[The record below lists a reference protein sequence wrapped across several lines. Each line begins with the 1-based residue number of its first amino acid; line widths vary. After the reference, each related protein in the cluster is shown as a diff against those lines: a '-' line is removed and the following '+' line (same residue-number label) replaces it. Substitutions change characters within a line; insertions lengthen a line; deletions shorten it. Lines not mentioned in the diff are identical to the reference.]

1 MLEIQKFLR
10 SHDPRSAL
18 RHAQEKWGIECY
30 QDGPL
35 VALNYSQIDSPR
47 GVPEVE
53 ECRGLILEDLTWNVV
68 AMPYRRFYNY
78 SENPYAAK
86 CNLETSVLFDKLD
99 GSLVSIYYYDKWR
112 AATRS
117 RPNADGGLNKSSSTF
132 SSLIWDT
139 FHNQG
144 IDLNRLST
152 KMTYIFELIGPDN
165 RVVTPYEKA
174 KLVLTG
180 ARCMTG
186 SYEEV
191 SFEELK
197 QLSEYIEVPLAM
209 SLPFKD
215 ANHQEHWTATD
226 TLDGS
231 ITISKSSFD
240 DFKARLGGVVTTETP
255 YKDNFHHGD
264 RNVYVTYNTTK
275 VVIPVQSRRT
285 WENRVKHCPS
295 VFQFPKVPADVPVF
309 AYPEARDH
317 YQSNRLLGTA
327 VAAIPILEWDKMNAV
342 LGPNKKVNVIMVGF
356 GDKDESIAHWQEA
369 AWFGGK
375 KNDVVICYGGPND
388 KPTWTYVFGW
398 TEQEI
403 AKKNLQSLVLEGPVD
418 ATILPKV
425 TTEIRAN
432 YVIKDWKK
440 FNYLTVE
447 PPVWIFPVFL
457 VIMVLAQAGYY
468 IWAFSNDLHKK

>member
-1 MLEIQKFLR
+1 MWILYAIAVLPMVVGFAVWLCTKRFVWQEWLLSTAIGFAMAGITHGIAVSSLLSDTETWSGQVT
-10 SHDPRSAL
+10 HVTHHPYWM
-18 RHAQEKWGIECY
+18 AQWTE
-30 QDGPL
+30 
-35 VALNYSQIDSPR
+35 
-47 GVPEVE
+47 
-53 ECRGLILEDLTWNVV
+53 
-68 AMPYRRFYNY
+68 
-78 SENPYAAK
+78 
-86 CNLETSVLFDKLD
+86 
-99 GSLVSIYYYDKWR
+99 
-112 AATRS
+112 TRS
-117 RPNADGGLNKSSSTF
+117 RTVGSGKHRRTEYY
-132 SSLIWDT
+132 T
-139 FHNQG
+139 VTC
-144 IDLNRLST
+144 T
-152 KMTYIFELIGPDN
+152 KH
-165 RVVTPYEKA
+165 
-174 KLVLTG
+174 
-180 ARCMTG
+180 
-186 SYEEV
+186 
-191 SFEELK
+191 
-197 QLSEYIEVPLAM
+197 
-209 SLPFKD
+209 
-215 ANHQEHWTATD
+215 HQEHWTATD

-264 RNVYVTYNTTK
+264 RNVYSTYNTTK

-295 VFQFPKVPADVPVF
+295 VFQFPKVPADISVF

>member
-186 SYEEV
+186 NYEEV

-197 QLSEYIEVPLAM
+197 QLSEHIEVPLAM

-215 ANHQEHWTATD
+215 ANHIDNMVTMLPGLAEGFVLCDYGQKIN
-226 TLDGS
+226 GS
-231 ITISKSSFD
+231 YARVKIKSPRYLAA
-240 DFKARLGGVVTTETP
+240 ARL
-255 YKDNFHHGD
+255 
-264 RNVYVTYNTTK
+264 
-275 VVIPVQSRRT
+275 IQ
-285 WENRVKHCPS
+285 
-295 VFQFPKVPADVPVF
+295 
-309 AYPEARDH
+309 
-317 YQSNRLLGTA
+317 
-327 VAAIPILEWDKMNAV
+327 
-342 LGPNKKVNVIMVGF
+342 GF
-356 GDKDESIAHWQEA
+356 
-369 AWFGGK
+369 
-375 KNDVVICYGGPND
+375 ND
-388 KPTWTYVFGW
+388 KRALELVLTGGADEFLSYFPEYQDRLAFVEAMLTLKCSELQHMFDKCKGASDRKAFA
-398 TEQEI
+398 EI
-403 AKKNLQSLVLEGPVD
+403 AKTSFAPWVLFTMLDGRAAGPLEALRSASVDKAAAVVFGRNVD
-418 ATILPKV
+418 A
-425 TTEIRAN
+425 
-432 YVIKDWKK
+432 
-440 FNYLTVE
+440 
-447 PPVWIFPVFL
+447 
-457 VIMVLAQAGYY
+457 
-468 IWAFSNDLHKK
+468 